1 MDGID
6 LVFIV
11 RRARATQDGVYH
23 LPDERQ
29 GATPTGINGITGML
43 CSIVYR
49 MIAPDAIVLFYQ
61 AVCVL
66 LVALAAW
73 TSGLLGARG

>member
-1 MDGID
+1 
-6 LVFIV
+6 
-11 RRARATQDGVYH
+11 
-23 LPDERQ
+23 
-29 GATPTGINGITGML
+29 ML